1 MSAQYPPLPA
11 ALIFNPASGAAD
23 DGRKFHDT
31 LQELLA
37 GVNVEA
43 TGFEAKDDGEL
54 AAATA
59 EAIAK
64 VRQMGSDLVI
74 VCGGDGT
81 IETVANGLIGSGM
94 TLGILPAGT
103 RNNLAASLN
112 VPTELPAAA
121 ALLRS
126 GTRQMIDA
134 VLATCSGRERWLF
147 ELFTAGL
154 LTDVFNDAE
163 ALQKGN
169 WGALGDLAAKF
180 VGASPSTLHLALA
193 DDEGEHMA
201 IEAEGHAVLAMN
213 TPYLGANFRVADDI
227 RYDDGCLD
235 VFLYAGLNKL
245 DLLAQG
251 LAIAT
256 DGSPDPRIRRLRA
269 RRLTL
274 RAEPPV
280 PILVDGV
287 NLGEGPASLQV
298 HHAALKIITGQAPQ
312 ASQQKD

>member
-1 MSAQYPPLPA
+1 M
-11 ALIFNPASGAAD
+11 
-23 DGRKFHDT
+23 
-31 LQELLA
+31 
-37 GVNVEA
+37 
-43 TGFEAKDDGEL
+43 
-54 AAATA
+54 
-59 EAIAK
+59 IA
-64 VRQMGSDLVI
+64 
-74 VCGGDGT
+74 CGGDGT
-81 IETVANGLIGSGM
+81 LEGVANGLINSGI

-112 VPTELPAAA
+112 IPTDLAAA
-121 ALLRS
+121 TALLRS
-126 GTRQMIDA
+126 GTPQAIDA
-134 VLATCSGRERWLF
+134 VHAACGGHERWFL

-154 LTDVFNDAE
+154 LTDVFEDAE

-193 DDEGEHMA
+193 DGEGEHMA
-201 IEAEGHAVLAMN
+201 MEAEAHAVLAMN

-256 DGSPDPRIRRLRA
+256 DGAPDPRIRRLRA
-269 RRLTL
+269 APAYPPCRSTRADPGGRR
-274 RAEPPV
+274 EP
-280 PILVDGV
+280 GR
-287 NLGEGPASLQV
+287 GARPALQV
-298 HHAALKIITGQAPQ
+298 HPAALKVIAGPAPQ
-312 ASQQKD
+312 STAAS

>member
-1 MSAQYPPLPA
+1 MSAQYSLLPA

-23 DGRKFHDT
+23 DGRKFFYT
-31 LQELLA
+31 LQGLLA
-37 GVNVEA
+37 GVNIEA
-43 TGFEAKDDGEL
+43 TTFEAKEDGEL

-59 EAIAK
+59 KA
-64 VRQMGSDLVI
+64 RQLGIDLVI

-81 IETVANGLIGSGM
+81 VETVANGLVGSGI

-112 VPTELPAAA
+112 IPTDLAAA
-121 ALLRS
+121 ALLLRS
-126 GTRQMIDA
+126 GAPQAIDA
-134 VLATCSGRERWLF
+134 VHAACGSRERWFF

-163 ALQKGN
+163 AMQKGN

-193 DDEGEHMA
+193 DGEGEHEA
-201 IEAEGHAVLAMN
+201 LEAEAHAVLAMN

-227 RYDDGCLD
+227 CYDDGCLD

-256 DGSPDPRIRRLRA
+256 DGAPDPRIRRLRA

-287 NLGEGPASLQV
+287 NLGDEPVVLQV
-298 HHAALKIITGQAPQ
+298 HRTALKIVAGQATQEPH
-312 ASQQKD
+312 AH